1 MDKHVHD
8 RIKLFPK
15 RKLTSTPRLALAIAN
30 SCNFLNNMN
39 IEKIKDYRR
48 CCCSIAV
55 AWDCFLSHHPLA
67 VEIVGWICHIV
78 DILLYS
84 IQSVLGFSR

>member
-48 CCCSIAV
+48 CCCSGTRLPELRT
-55 AWDCFLSHHPLA
+55 D
-67 VEIVGWICHIV
+67 
-78 DILLYS
+78 DTT
-84 IQSVLGFSR
+84 

>member
-48 CCCSIAV
+48 CCCSGIA
-55 AWDCFLSHHPLA
+55 AA
-67 VEIVGWICHIV
+67 
-78 DILLYS
+78 
-84 IQSVLGFSR
+84 